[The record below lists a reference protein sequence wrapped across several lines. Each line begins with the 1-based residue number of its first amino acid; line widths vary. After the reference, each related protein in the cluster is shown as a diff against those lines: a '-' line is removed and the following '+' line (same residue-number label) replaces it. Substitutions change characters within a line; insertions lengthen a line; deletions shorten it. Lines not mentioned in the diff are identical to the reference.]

1 MKFIEVC
8 RTLGRRIQVVLHV
21 MDDDMESEKPLGM
34 NEVHDIMSGCWS
46 DYHNYQ
52 VIVIKPIS
60 QFRLKVIV
68 VKE

>member
-1 MKFIEVC
+1 MKLIDVC

-21 MDDDMESEKPLGM
+21 MDDEMESEKSLGM
-34 NEVHDIMSGCWS
+34 HEVHDIMKGCWN
-46 DYHNYQ
+46 DYHNYD
-52 VIVIKPIS
+52 VIVIKPID

>member
-8 RTLGRRIQVVLHV
+8 RTLGRRIQVNLHV
-21 MDDDMESEKPLGM
+21 MDDDMESEKSLGM
-34 NEVHDIMSGCWS
+34 HEVHDIMSGCWS

-52 VIVIKPIS
+52 VIVIKPVSHI
-60 QFRLKVIV
+60 RLQVIV